1 MFNYLKKY
9 AIDQTTNNLDIYLG
23 KKMSNTEFD
32 TNINNINSIKS
43 NLNNIKQNFKTQNY
57 TITEYYHK
65 NLIHKVKLYNN
76 KAISN
81 TYKLNNVDR
90 NIIQSNKMDYII
102 LSNDKQIIDNSIFPC
117 SDKYILIK
125 NYTIEEI
132 EVCENI
138 KILLFDNNI
147 NINININNMNNK
159 KNLNIFNSLNK
170 LETILSKII

>member
-1 MFNYLKKY
+1 
-9 AIDQTTNNLDIYLG
+9 
-23 KKMSNTEFD
+23 
-32 TNINNINSIKS
+32 
-43 NLNNIKQNFKTQNY
+43 
-57 TITEYYHK
+57 
-65 NLIHKVKLYNN
+65 
-76 KAISN
+76 
-81 TYKLNNVDR
+81 
-90 NIIQSNKMDYII
+90 MDYII
-102 LSNDKQIIDNSIFPC
+102 LSNDKEIIDNSIFPC

-147 NINININNMNNK
+147 HININININIQNNIQNNK